1 MFVVLNIFFKIL
13 GGSGGVPPW
22 TDRGIANGVFLTRCA
37 KRLFFNGLGH
47 VGHPWSERAIRI
59 GFENLNISLEVS
71 PKLNMHDMLDITAD
85 ESPPDDIDK
94 HLMWHVKKYL

>member
-1 MFVVLNIFFKIL
+1 MDRQTDFFLMF
-13 GGSGGVPPW
+13 
-22 TDRGIANGVFLTRCA
+22 FLTRCA
-37 KRLFFNGLGH
+37 KRLFLNGLGH

-94 HLMWHVKKYL
+94 HPMWHVKKYI